1 MKRTLL
7 ALALSVVMS
16 GGALA
21 GPLEDAQAAYQR
33 GDYETSLRLWRSL
46 AEQGDPRAQYVLAT
60 MYDNGDGVA
69 EDIVEAVRWYGRAA
83 QHGLP
88 AAQAA
93 IGTAYARGEGV
104 RHDYTLAYMWLTLAA
119 SRLGGVV
126 RTNVIRRLNAV
137 EAYMTPAQI
146 AEAQRLAREWDG
158 AHSAAQ
164 R

>member
-1 MKRTLL
+1 
-7 ALALSVVMS
+7 
-16 GGALA
+16 
-21 GPLEDAQAAYQR
+21 
-33 GDYETSLRLWRSL
+33 
-46 AEQGDPRAQYVLAT
+46 

-126 RTNVIRRLNAV
+126 RANVNRRLNAV
-137 EAYMTPAQI
+137 AAYMTPAQI
-146 AEAQRLAREWDG
+146 AEAQRLAREWD
-158 AHSAAQ
+158 AA
-164 R
+164 RPATR